1 MGNYFK
7 HENNEKNEKYREI
20 DINNKKESSPI
31 IHQVEIFTN
40 GQNNKLS
47 ESNNKDTNENIK
59 NDIISNDN
67 STINNLSSTKPKI
80 INLKNKTNDIISN
93 DNSEM
98 IVLPST
104 EMMNLENKINKI
116 KSINNVTWNKLIQTN
131 KIEELLKNLSLC

>member
-7 HENNEKNEKYREI
+7 HENNEKNYCEK
-20 DINNKKESSPI
+20 DINNKKEPSLI

-131 KIEELLKNLSLC
+131 KILIKK